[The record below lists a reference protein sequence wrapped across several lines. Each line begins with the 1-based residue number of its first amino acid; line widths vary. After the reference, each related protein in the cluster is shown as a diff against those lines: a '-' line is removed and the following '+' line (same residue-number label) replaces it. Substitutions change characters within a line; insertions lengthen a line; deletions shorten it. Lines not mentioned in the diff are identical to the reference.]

1 MKKAPPLWAIACFG
15 ESSNS
20 TLIRA
25 SDMTRSRFYRNII
38 GYSEKDKVEGK
49 GTYL

>member
-1 MKKAPPLWAIACFG
+1 MKKAPPLWAIECFG
-15 ESSNS
+15 ESLNS

-25 SDMTRSRFYRNII
+25 SDMTRSRFYGNII